1 MLQEYV
7 ETLKSQ
13 GKIIKAIVIGR
24 FALVRTKNNL
34 KLVYEVNRN
43 NQTIIDEVNVTKEDI
58 ASIYLI
64 TVEYLNNNQETN
76 QLIP

>member
-1 MLQEYV
+1 
-7 ETLKSQ
+7 
-13 GKIIKAIVIGR
+13 
-24 FALVRTKNNL
+24 
-34 KLVYEVNRN
+34 
-43 NQTIIDEVNVTKEDI
+43 VNVTKEDI